1 MREPAKL
8 SMRIDLSITH
18 STYPYPSLSLYTHW
32 ISDLPLASS
41 ITAQGAAEN
50 RAHPFPAGYCWKR
63 QAFFIRLSE
72 KRSPYLPLIYTDQF
86 SIKNE
91 RCFTSLTGGEGGCRG
106 VCCPGSLPRWAEAHQ
121 LEYSRAACG
130 KREAMNEGNLLYSA
144 VRDITEEA
152 VVYNKTKH
160 LTWLATVSVC
170 LNHGSPVKGLWMN
183 FIHM

>member
-32 ISDLPLASS
+32 ISDLPLTSS

-50 RAHPFPAGYCWKR
+50 RAHPFPVGYCWKR

-72 KRSPYLPLIYTDQF
+72 KRGPYLPLIYTDQL

-91 RCFTSLTGGEGGCRG
+91 RCFTSLRGGEGGCRD
-106 VCCPGSLPRWAEAHQ
+106 VCCPGSLPCWTEF
-121 LEYSRAACG
+121 SRAACG
-130 KREAMNEGNLLYSA
+130 KREGLNEGKLLNSA
-144 VRDITEEA
+144 VRHIIEEA
-152 VVYNKTKH
+152 VVYNKTKSSR
-160 LTWLATVSVC
+160 ATVSVC
-170 LNHGSPVKGLWMN
+170 LNHGSAVYE
-183 FIHM
+183 